1 MLLSLFLIA
10 SNNRNKISKKFL
22 NILHKNHHLLRNLE
36 INDGILMGFNKY
48 SQTGNSIRFQT
59 KMKYPLNVND
69 SESIIIPLNISY
81 TNNQSIT
88 LHYPNCS
95 KLDCIENYSTYIYSE
110 IAANSNISKVKYNDK
125 GQDNK

>member
-1 MLLSLFLIA
+1 
-10 SNNRNKISKKFL
+10 
-22 NILHKNHHLLRNLE
+22 
-36 INDGILMGFNKY
+36 MGFNKY
-48 SQTGNSIRFQT
+48 SQAGNSIRFQT

-95 KLDCIENYSTYIYSE
+95 KLDCIENYCTYICSE
-110 IAANSNISKVKYNDK
+110 LAENNNISKVKFNDK
-125 GQDNK
+125 DQVNKYSLSSLVHLIKLYHLKRKKKIIN